1 MGMPVGLFSMKKI
14 FSIPLF
20 FFLFLGVSFAE
31 SSIKAEV
38 NKAKISTDDTLVYK
52 LTITSS
58 EKKISRPKL
67 PEFKDF
73 FVVSKAESSTI
84 SLAEGGAKTMLVY
97 AVVLVPKNTGKLS
110 IGPSEF
116 KEEGKTYTSEKFEIE
131 VTPGKLKPKSMPEQ
145 KPSQPKKALPESKE
159 PQVTL

>member
-1 MGMPVGLFSMKKI
+1 MKKI
-14 FSIPLF
+14 FIIHIF

-38 NKAKISTDDTLVYK
+38 NKAKISTDDTLIYK

-58 EKKISRPKL
+58 EKKIPQPKL

-73 FVVSKAESSTI
+73 FVVSKAQSSTI
-84 SLAEGGAKTMLVY
+84 SLVGGGAKTALVY
-97 AVVLVPKNTGKLS
+97 ALVLVPKNTGKLS
-110 IGPSEF
+110 IGPSQF
-116 KEEGKTYTSEKFEIE
+116 KEEEKTYTSEKFEIE
-131 VTPGKLKPKSMPEQ
+131 VTLGKRPLKGIPKE
-145 KPSQPKKALPESKE
+145 KPSQPKKGLPESKE

>member
-1 MGMPVGLFSMKKI
+1 MKKI
-14 FSIPLF
+14 FIIHIF

-38 NKAKISTDDTLVYK
+38 NKAKISTDDTLIYK

-58 EKKISRPKL
+58 EKKIPQPKF

-73 FVVSKAESSTI
+73 FVVSKAQSSTI
-84 SLAEGGAKTMLVY
+84 SLVGGGAKTVLVY
-97 AVVLVPKNTGKLS
+97 ALVLVPKNTGKFS
-110 IGPSEF
+110 IGPSQF

-131 VTPGKLKPKSMPEQ
+131 VTLGKRPFKTIPKE
-145 KPSQPKKALPESKE
+145 KPSQPKNGLPESKE